1 MGWRKTVGSVKIF
14 FLPQTTLKMTVVVP
28 AQVSKKAVRRNRIKR
43 LARETF
49 RLNLPRLPLGWWLIK
64 PQTGSFEMT
73 YENWQKFWSEI
84 IKLAPKNSTGA
95 SAASR
100 R

>member
-1 MGWRKTVGSVKIF
+1 MA
-14 FLPQTTLKMTVVVP
+14 VVVP

-64 PQTGSFEMT
+64 PQTGSYEMT
-73 YENWQKFWSEI
+73 YEKWQQFWSEI
-84 IKLAPKNSTGA
+84 IKLAPKNSAGA
-95 SAASR
+95 GMAVNKPVAKNSFPR
-100 R
+100 P